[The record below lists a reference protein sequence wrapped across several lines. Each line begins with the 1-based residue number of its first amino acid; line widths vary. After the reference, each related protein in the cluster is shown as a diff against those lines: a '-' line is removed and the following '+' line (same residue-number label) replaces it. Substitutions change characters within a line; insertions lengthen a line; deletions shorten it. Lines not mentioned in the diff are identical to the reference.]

1 MVSVPAMGD
10 GVAVA
15 AGGSG
20 VAVGVS
26 VKFCVGGGL
35 AVTVGLAIAVGA
47 VQAVNKLSTARRKII
62 RFIDLIL
69 LLFGNSVIL
78 QNTRLAGQTGWYNI
92 ATFSTY

>member
-1 MVSVPAMGD
+1 
-10 GVAVA
+10 
-15 AGGSG
+15 
-20 VAVGVS
+20 
-26 VKFCVGGGL
+26 
-35 AVTVGLAIAVGA
+35 VTVGLAITVGA
-47 VQAVNKLSTARRKII
+47 VQAASKLRIARRKIM